1 MHGTWEEDEV
11 CGRRDLK
18 TTVVRV
24 TMQHFLL
31 TRFNILLWSKDKE
44 GNAVRNVQWLE
55 HRFALF
61 ERYCLPSV
69 MQQTCQN
76 FEWIVLFDSKTPER
90 FRTKIDA
97 YQKMCPQIVLVF
109 VEPEQGRYFA
119 TIFRDEIAKRLR
131 GERVLSTYLDND
143 DALNMR
149 FVEDLQRRAETLAD
163 GTFIRYSDGYQYY
176 TEGGF
181 MLQIHYPR
189 NHFVS
194 VVEKGNPTMVKG
206 IFGYGRHF
214 YIDDIEGAKI
224 EVVTRQPMWCEV
236 VHEKNMIN
244 DANFLIG
251 TKVVRNKNAMREGF
265 AVDEE
270 VDAGGGVYCFKFL
283 PRYVRTFVKRAKNK
297 LFGRKW

>member
-1 MHGTWEEDEV
+1 
-11 CGRRDLK
+11 
-18 TTVVRV
+18 
-24 TMQHFLL
+24 MQHFIL

-61 ERYCLPSV
+61 KQYCLPSL
-69 MQQTCQN
+69 MHQTCQN

-90 FRTKIDA
+90 FRAKIDA
-97 YQKMCPQIVLVF
+97 YQKMCPQILPVF
-109 VEPEQGRYFA
+109 VKPERGRYFA
-119 TIFRDEIAKRLR
+119 TIFRDEMVKRLS

-143 DALNMR
+143 DALNVR
-149 FVEDLQRRAETLAD
+149 FVEDLQRRAESLAD
-163 GTFIRYSDGYQYY
+163 GTFIRYSDGYQFY
-176 TEGGF
+176 TEGRF

-194 VVEKGNPTMVKG
+194 VVEKGDPSTIKG

-214 YIDDIEGAKI
+214 YIDVIAGVRIETVSGL
-224 EVVTRQPMWCEV
+224 PMWCEV

-251 TKVVRNKNAMREGF
+251 TKVIKDKKVLREIF
-265 AVDEE
+265 SVNED
-270 VDAGGGVYCFKFL
+270 VDAGMGVYCFKFL
-283 PRYVRTFVKRAKNK
+283 PRYMRTFMKRAKNK

>member
-1 MHGTWEEDEV
+1 
-11 CGRRDLK
+11 
-18 TTVVRV
+18 
-24 TMQHFLL
+24 MQHFIL

-61 ERYCLPSV
+61 KQYCLPSL
-69 MQQTCQN
+69 MHQTCQN

-90 FRTKIDA
+90 FRAKIDA
-97 YQKMCPQIVLVF
+97 YQKMCPQILPVF
-109 VEPEQGRYFA
+109 VKPERGRYFA
-119 TIFRDEIAKRLR
+119 TIFRDEMVKRLS

-143 DALNMR
+143 DALNVR
-149 FVEDLQRRAETLAD
+149 FVEDLQRRAESLAD

-176 TEGGF
+176 TEEQF
-181 MLQIHYPR
+181 MLRIHYPR

-194 VVEKGNPTMVKG
+194 VVEKGDPSTIKG

-214 YIDDIEGAKI
+214 YIDVIAGVRIETVSGL
-224 EVVTRQPMWCEV
+224 PMWCEV

-251 TKVVRNKNAMREGF
+251 TKVIKDKKVLREIF
-265 AVDEE
+265 SVNED
-270 VDAGGGVYCFKFL
+270 VDAGMGVYCFKFL
-283 PRYVRTFVKRAKNK
+283 PRYMRTFMKRAKNK